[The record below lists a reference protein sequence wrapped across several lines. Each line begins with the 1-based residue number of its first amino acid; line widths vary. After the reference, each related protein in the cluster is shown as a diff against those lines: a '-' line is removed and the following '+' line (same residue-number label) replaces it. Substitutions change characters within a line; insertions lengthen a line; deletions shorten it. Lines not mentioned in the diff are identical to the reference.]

1 MAELLIFWGTT
12 LFTFNRNLNHN
23 LKQVNAV
30 LLAIPRKDFLCIQ
43 ADKHT
48 LWLLFLTVLELLLL
62 ASAPSHWP
70 RQQFKIWDCY
80 LCSEEGG
87 MTAVYG
93 RWLFHSSVHTSQTH
107 REPVFVLCL
116 VLLCP
121 CLFWDLLQYLYFVQ
135 LKCSALPQF
144 WKCQA
149 GEQALF
155 SFCKPSKHTSI
166 FQIVPV
172 TSWSAWARRETQ
184 MQFKNTRMQNVKWSP
199 WKMSVI
205 AFVNYIHDGWLC
217 TNGWWKTPNYEY
229 HFWRAFTPGGS
240 QWPRTD
246 ESQ

>member
-1 MAELLIFWGTT
+1 M
-12 LFTFNRNLNHN
+12 
-23 LKQVNAV
+23 NAV

-48 LWLLFLTVLELLLL
+48 LWLLFITVLELLLP

-87 MTAVYG
+87 ITAVYG
-93 RWLFHSSVHTSQTH
+93 RWLFHSSVHTFQTH
-107 REPVFVLCL
+107 GKPVFVLCL
-116 VLLCP
+116 VPLCP
-121 CLFWDLLQYLYFVQ
+121 CLFWDLLQCLYFVQ
-135 LKCSALPQF
+135 LKCYSIATVLEMPSRRT
-144 WKCQA
+144 
-149 GEQALF
+149 GF
-155 SFCKPSKHTSI
+155 SFCKPPEHTHI
-166 FQIVPV
+166 FQIVPD
-172 TSWSAWARRETQ
+172 TSWSAWARRANQ

-205 AFVNYIHDGWLC
+205 AFVNYIHEGWLC
-217 TNGWWKTPNYEY
+217 TNGRWKTPNYEN

-246 ESQ
+246 E